1 MPQEINISIED
12 IQYAEKILL
21 PEGANFDSERL
32 DFICNF
38 DTIDLQAVPGSGKTT
53 ALLAKLLILET
64 KLPLVNNRGI
74 LILSHTNKA
83 VDEIKERIGKHC
95 PKLFSYPNFIGT
107 IQSFVDQFLAIPYIN
122 NYLGFDIKRVD
133 TELYQEQIFKEF
145 KKIGWLKKYDKPEG
159 LFWGRYGSRAKKEAK
174 NSDDSEKVILQNIVN
189 EKVQSLYFDFQDEKI
204 KMFKEKSFT
213 LKTKTNKRYIGIKEC
228 ILNVLNNGFISYEY
242 AYKMGLNCVSIYPKM
257 KLILQE
263 RFKFVFVDEM
273 QDMDTHQYNL
283 LETIFYDDGN
293 SKSVYQRVGD
303 INQAIYS
310 GKVRTDEVW
319 KFRETPLT
327 INGSHRLSANI
338 AELVNCFTLNRE
350 GGFQVEGKN
359 QNSNLK
365 PHLIVYKADKIKEV
379 IPKFSQ
385 IIKGYSD
392 SEDVIISK
400 KSKFKVIGWV
410 KEKEGNKLGI
420 TDYSEQF
427 KPQSI
432 SQKIDYDHLYSYLTN
447 FDKGKRTLE
456 PIRKSILNALI
467 KILRIE
473 SIKNF
478 ENRYFSKKQLVSYLS
493 EFCED
498 EYINLKR
505 NLFTWS
511 IDIIRGKT
519 DKVYNSVK
527 VYIPSLLNIFEKEIN
542 HSKDFI
548 DKVILQ
554 PVEEV
559 STDSLSKGNI
569 VNYNGFDIEVSTVH
583 SVKGQTHTATLYLE
597 TSYQNGNETY
607 ETQRL
612 SSQLKYDDFSNTRK
626 YHKQS
631 TKMAYVGFSRPT
643 DLLCVAVCKERFD
656 SHLSDIDKGKWKIIN
671 VL

>member
-32 DFICNF
+32 DFIYNF

-83 VDEIKERIGKHC
+83 VNEIKERIGKHC

-133 TELYQEQIFKEF
+133 SDLFKEQLWREF
-145 KKIGWLKKYDKPEG
+145 QIISWNQEYDRPTT
-159 LFWGRYGSRAKKEAK
+159 LFWGKHIAEAKKESIRTGVSESVICNLKIEK
-174 NSDDSEKVILQNIVN
+174 NIKD
-189 EKVQSLYFDFQDEKI
+189 LYFDFNDEKI
-204 KMFKEKSFT
+204 KVFRDDSVV
-213 LKTKTNKRYIGIKEC
+213 LATKTNKKYIGIKEC
-228 ILNVLNNGFISYEY
+228 VLNVLNNGFISYEY
-242 AYKMGLNCVSIYPKM
+242 AYKMGLNCISVYPKM

-283 LETIFYDDGN
+283 LETIFYDDGS
-293 SKSVYQRVGD
+293 SKSVYQRIGD

-310 GKVRTDEVW
+310 GEVHTDEVW
-319 KFRETPLT
+319 EFRGTPLT

-338 AELVNCFTLNRE
+338 AELVNCFTLNSE

-359 QNSNLK
+359 ENSNLK
-365 PHLIVYKADKIKEV
+365 PHLIVYKTDKIKEV

-385 IIKGYSD
+385 IIKGYID
-392 SEDVIISK
+392 SEDIIISN

-410 KEKEGNKLGI
+410 KEKEGDKLGI

-427 KPQSI
+427 KPQST
-432 SQKIDYDHLYSYLTN
+432 SQKIDYDNLYSYLTN

-478 ENRYFSKKQLVSYLS
+478 ENRYFSKKQLLNHLS
-493 EFCED
+493 ESYED
-498 EYINLKR
+498 EYIYLKR
-505 NLFTWS
+505 NLFEWC

-519 DKVYNSVK
+519 DE
-527 VYIPSLLNIFEKEIN
+527 VYISLKAYIPNLLNLFEKEIN

-548 DKVILQ
+548 DNVILQ
-554 PVEEV
+554 PVGE
-559 STDSLSKGNI
+559 DSIEPLAKDNI
-569 VNYNGFDIEVSTVH
+569 VNYNDINIEVSTVH

-597 TSYQNGNETY
+597 TSYQNGNDTY

-612 SSQLKYDDFSNTRK
+612 SSQLKHNDFFDTRK

-643 DLLCVAVCKERFD
+643 DLLCVAVCKDRFD
-656 SHLSDIDKGKWKIIN
+656 SHLSDIDTNKWKVIN
-671 VL
+671 V